1 MELTL
6 QLETHADIDLIKKIL
21 SQIKGIK
28 SVEISGDKTYSWEEI
43 ESSENFKKVIEQS
56 RKEIENGE
64 GVEMTDEL
72 LDSIFRKKWKLF
84 LLPVPLYL
92 FRKL

>member
-72 LDSIFRKKWKLF
+72 LDSIFRKK
-84 LLPVPLYL
+84 
-92 FRKL
+92 